1 MQKKT
6 LPPKSKKSKTC
17 QPYFNILK
25 NIKISKSFLRGIFPL
40 APVKLFALVHTPCAF
55 FSFFRFLFCFSFF
68 RFLWFFFL
76 FFMFRFRFRF
86 RFFFCFFRFLWFFFF
101 GTIYSLFGR
110 CFL

>member
-55 FSFFRFLFCFSFF
+55 FSFFRFLFCFSFTL
-68 RFLWFFFL
+68 FLWFFFL
-76 FFMFRFRFRF
+76 FFMF